1 MDQEDDLQ
9 PSVSGG
15 KVIDEHIGQHR
26 NRVNS
31 KVGKKSIWDL
41 RVPTGFPLLLVFR
54 HMCKG
59 GKPLTARAL
68 LRFLASK
75 CLAVLP

>member
-26 NRVNS
+26 NRVDS
-31 KVGKKSIWDL
+31 KVGKKNLFGI
-41 RVPTGFPLLLVFR
+41 
-54 HMCKG
+54 
-59 GKPLTARAL
+59 
-68 LRFLASK
+68 
-75 CLAVLP
+75 